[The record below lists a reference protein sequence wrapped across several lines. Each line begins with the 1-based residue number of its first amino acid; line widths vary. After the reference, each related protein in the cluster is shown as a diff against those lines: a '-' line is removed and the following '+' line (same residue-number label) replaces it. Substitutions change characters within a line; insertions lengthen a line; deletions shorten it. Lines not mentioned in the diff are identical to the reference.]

1 MARPERTWQDSQSL
15 HADAPGALPYVLTDR
30 AIALSGA
37 ARTTLEGTC
46 TRLAEATGLPVGI
59 KSAVGELGFWQELA
73 AAMRDNGLPGRV
85 HGVASMVAM
94 IFNDA
99 PFSDYR
105 SMPLRR
111 READMVYALHRYLLN
126 HGVTIIPHGLMLLS
140 TAMTDDDIDETLLHM
155 RNGMKELAET
165 FGA

>member
-1 MARPERTWQDSQSL
+1 MLFRS
-15 HADAPGALPYVLTDR
+15 
-30 AIALSGA
+30 
-37 ARTTLEGTC
+37 
-46 TRLAEATGLPVGI
+46 
-59 KSAVGELGFWQELA
+59 
-73 AAMRDNGLPGRV
+73 
-85 HGVASMVAM
+85 M

-140 TAMTDDDIDETLLHM
+140 TPMTNDDIDQTIAAM
-155 RNGMKELAET
+155 SAGMKELA
-165 FGA
+165 GVMSA